1 MDNKQANS
9 EPSSGKKSNAKA
21 LEDLHKKA
29 LEKDDDGFEDFKQ
42 RLSD

>member
-1 MDNKQANS
+1 MENKQVNPES
-9 EPSSGKKSNAKA
+9 SSGKKSNAKE